1 MPTATYEKISAVN
14 LTTTAASIEFTSI
27 PQTYTDLRLVLCS
40 KLTGNNDSIYLQFN
54 GNSSAVYDQII
65 FYGTGS
71 TPLGSVKNSNGT
83 YMGFPQAWGARDYP
97 FIITGDIMNYS
108 SSSFQKTLLA
118 TGGTVNGTTRGLSI
132 EIGLW
137 KNTAAITSIFMAGFS
152 YSFTANTKCTLY
164 GIKKA

>member
-1 MPTATYEKISAVN
+1 MPATYEKISAVN

-40 KLTGNNDSIYLQFN
+40 KLNGSNDTIYLQFN
-54 GNSSAVYDQII
+54 GNSSAIYDQIL
-65 FYGTGS
+65 FYGSGS
-71 TPLGSVKNSNGT
+71 TPLSSGKNSNDT
-83 YMGFPQAWGARDYP
+83 YLGFPQGFGARDYP
-97 FIITGDIMNYS
+97 FIMTGDIMNYS

-118 TGGTVNGTTRGLSI
+118 TGGAVNGTTRGLSM
-132 EIGLW
+132 EIARW
-137 KNTAAITSIFMAGFS
+137 KNTAAITSILMAGFS

>member
-14 LTTTAASIEFTSI
+14 LTGNAASIEFTSI

-40 KLTGNNDSIYLQFN
+40 KLSGSNDTIYLQFN
-54 GNSSAVYDQII
+54 GNSSAIYDQII

-71 TPLGSVKNSNGT
+71 NPASGLNTNGT
-83 YMGFPQAWGARDYP
+83 YVGFPQGWGARDYP

-132 EIGLW
+132 EIGRW

-152 YSFTANTKCTLY
+152 YSFTADTKCTLY